1 MGKTNNNSCK
11 KPWGVNYTRLGYR
24 WCCRDF
30 INNWKALVGLLY
42 EKISLQIKPIPK
54 KKGYKPFN

>member
-1 MGKTNNNSCK
+1 
-11 KPWGVNYTRLGYR
+11 
-24 WCCRDF
+24 
-30 INNWKALVGLLY
+30 LVGLLY